1 MSTTRIP
8 VLIVGAGPVGLAA
21 GYVLGRFA
29 VPSIVCEQHNG
40 INPHPR
46 AHVVNTR
53 TMELLRNWGVATP
66 VTADSLP
73 REWLTRIIW
82 TTTLAGE
89 ELGRLN
95 LMDEPAE
102 QLAARLTCSPEM
114 TQSCAQDRVQQ
125 HLVDLVNQQ
134 GCCDLRWGARVIEL
148 ADTEEGVQAT
158 VSQGGET
165 TTVLA
170 EYVIGADG
178 ATSWVRRQRGI
189 HMNGMPPLAQ
199 QINVCFH
206 ADLTELVGGRGAVL
220 YWTVNSAA
228 RGAFVAMDGKR
239 RWTYNFEY
247 NPAQESVADFT
258 PARCVGIVRE
268 ALGINDIP
276 IDIQSVGGWTMCAET
291 ASRYRDGRVFLAG
304 DAAHRF
310 PPTGGIGMNTG
321 IADADNLAWK
331 LAAVVQNWAGPAL
344 LDSYQA
350 ERRPVAMSNTHYSV
364 MNSIKMASTGI
375 GPTAGGVV
383 ERLESPDPA
392 IAAKQRADLGPAI
405 QAQRSHFGALNQELG
420 YRYDMPRAAVVPDLT
435 EVPESADPAVDFVPL
450 ARPGSRLP
458 HFWVKCPDR
467 VISTL
472 DLVGPH
478 FLLITGRDG
487 ADHVKRLDLIAGV
500 PSVAYVL
507 DRDIQATTPD
517 LHEGLGISSQGC
529 VLVRPD
535 GHVAVRLATAESGD
549 IAELLGRV
557 LAQTSE
563 E

>member
-1 MSTTRIP
+1 MSTMRVP

-21 GYVLGRFA
+21 AYVLGRFG
-29 VPSIVCEQHNG
+29 VRSVVCEQHGG

-53 TMELLRNWGVATP
+53 TMELLRNWGVSRSVA
-66 VTADSLP
+66 ADSLP
-73 REWLTRIIW
+73 QEWLTRVIW

-89 ELGRLN
+89 ELGRLD
-95 LMDEPAE
+95 LMDVPAE
-102 QLAARLTCSPEM
+102 QLAVRLTCSPEM
-114 TQSCAQDRVQQ
+114 TQSCAQDRVQR
-125 HLVDLVNQQ
+125 HLVDLVDQQ
-134 GCCDLRWGARVIEL
+134 GCGDLRWGTEVIDL
-148 ADTEEGVQAT
+148 ADTDEGVAAT
-158 VSQGGET
+158 VSTGGET

-170 EYVIGADG
+170 DYVIGADG
-178 ATSWVRRQRGI
+178 ATSWVRRHRGI
-189 HMNGMPPLAQ
+189 RMNGMPPLAQ

-206 ADLTELVGGRGAVL
+206 ADLTDLVGARGAVL
-220 YWTVNSAA
+220 YWTVNSAV

-247 NPAQESVADFT
+247 NPAQQSVADFT
-258 PARCVGIVRE
+258 PALCAGMVRD
-268 ALGINDIP
+268 ALGTNDIP
-276 IDIQSVGGWTMCAET
+276 IEIQSVGGWTMCAET
-291 ASRYRDGRVFLAG
+291 ASCYRDGRVFLAG

-331 LAAVVQNWAGPAL
+331 LAAVVQGWAGSAL

-364 MNSIKMASTGI
+364 MNSLKMASTGI
-375 GPTAGGVV
+375 GPNGAGVV
-383 ERLESPDPA
+383 ERLESPDPV
-392 IAAKQRADLGPAI
+392 IAARQRADLGPAI
-405 QAQRSHFGALNQELG
+405 EAQRSHFGALNQDLG
-420 YRYDMPRAAVVPDLT
+420 YRYDMRCAAVVPDLT
-435 EVPESADPAVDFVPL
+435 AVPESRDPEVDFVPT

-458 HFWVKCPDR
+458 HFWVQHSGR

-487 ADHVKRLDLIAGV
+487 AEHAKRLDLAADV

-507 DRDIQATTPD
+507 DRDIEETASD
-517 LHEGLGISSQGC
+517 LHAGLGITSQGC

-535 GHVAVRLATAESGD
+535 GHVAVRLATGGSGD
-549 IAELLGRV
+549 IAELLPRV